1 MNKLCLFVLII
12 VYLMVPTFQEVYAN
26 ETIKIIVNGEELILD
41 AEPLLVN
48 DTILVPI
55 RPIFESLGMRLIW
68 ENERGVVTTTTAIG
82 EVKIRIGSDI
92 AVLGDGTVNLMPTY
106 PRIVNGRT
114 MVPIR
119 FVAETMK
126 ADVNWSE
133 GTRTV
138 SIITN

>member
-1 MNKLCLFVLII
+1 
-12 VYLMVPTFQEVYAN
+12 MVPTFQEVYAN